1 MSTKIRDKQGIMFP
15 GCPIFKKLREDDRDS
30 ESSSKKTKSSLLSKK
45 EFNDEVEKHDER
57 NKTILQRRKST
68 KRDPSVKEIRE
79 HLRKII
85 KYHCKVVNE
94 TIPSVY
100 PILGPV
106 NLDSD
111 DEDGGY
117 SKRGGEKM
125 ANTKGEL
132 KRYND
137 G

>member
-1 MSTKIRDKQGIMFP
+1 MSTKIKDKQGIMFP
-15 GCPIFKKLREDDRDS
+15 GCPVFKDLREDDREVGRKKDR
-30 ESSSKKTKSSLLSKK
+30 SSVLSKS
-45 EFNDEVEKHDER
+45 EFDKEVEKHDER
-57 NKTILQRRKST
+57 NKTILQRRKSS

-85 KYHCKVVNE
+85 KYHCKIVNE

-111 DEDGGY
+111 DEEEGF

-125 ANTKGEL
+125 SNTKGEL
-132 KRYND
+132 KRYNE